1 MATVMAPPNPSSI
14 FRTDSEVMNTI
25 PDPRAPSP
33 ASAPSR
39 SGSTDSGHHP
49 DLNNEVAT
57 LSTKLINAINYQTSL
72 DDSLQATRH
81 ELEAARERLVQ
92 LETAAKEHAEMI
104 EKGLLV
110 KRGDYNN
117 MESELR
123 KELTEERRQKGAV
136 EREKRRIESELE
148 NLTTALFEEAN
159 TVCIPIHSST
169 SIETA
174 ADPP

>member
-1 MATVMAPPNPSSI
+1 M
-14 FRTDSEVMNTI
+14 
-25 PDPRAPSP
+25 
-33 ASAPSR
+33 
-39 SGSTDSGHHP
+39 
-49 DLNNEVAT
+49 
-57 LSTKLINAINYQTSL
+57 
-72 DDSLQATRH
+72 
-81 ELEAARERLVQ
+81 Q

-117 MESELR
+117 METELR
-123 KELTEERRQKGAV
+123 KELAEERRQKGAV

>member
-1 MATVMAPPNPSSI
+1 MAAVMAPPNPSSL

-33 ASAPSR
+33 ASALSR

-49 DLNNEVAT
+49 DLNNEVAA

-92 LETAAKEHAEMI
+92 LETAAKEHAKMI

-110 KRGDYNN
+110 KRDDYDN

-123 KELTEERRQKGAV
+123 KGLAEERRQKGAV